1 MSSVYAPEPRP
12 SVVNSVQN
20 GIRELIR
27 EEGLR
32 PGDRL
37 PPERQL
43 ASQLGVSRTSLRQGL
58 VALRVEGL
66 IEVRHGH
73 GMHLLRSVDD
83 LVPPIPA
90 EVLESHPDL
99 ADAGEVRNA
108 LEALAAKLAAAHR
121 DSHDMEAMVSGIREM
136 DAEVKRGEPGLN
148 GDRIFHRAVLHA
160 ARNAVL
166 SRLLGAVAEQSARIA
181 DASLSREGQP
191 SRSLAAHRLI
201 FEAITA
207 RDGQQARQLM
217 DEHLEITGQISG
229 DKSQA
234 KR

>member
-1 MSSVYAPEPRP
+1 
-12 SVVNSVQN
+12 
-20 GIRELIR
+20 
-27 EEGLR
+27 
-32 PGDRL
+32 
-37 PPERQL
+37 
-43 ASQLGVSRTSLRQGL
+43 LRQGL

-90 EVLESHPDL
+90 DVLETHPDL
-99 ADAGEVRNA
+99 AQAGEVRNA
-108 LEALAAKLAAAHR
+108 LEALAAKLAAARR
-121 DSHDMEAMVSGIREM
+121 DSNDMETMVSGIREM
-136 DAEVKRGEPGLN
+136 DAEVRRGEPGLN
-148 GDRIFHRAVLHA
+148 GDRIFHQAVLDA

-207 RDGQQARQLM
+207 RDGEQARQLM

-229 DKSQA
+229 DHGQE